1 MTLRFRKSVKI
12 IPGVRINFNKNST
25 SMTFGVRGAHVTMNN
40 RGDTYR
46 SVGIPGTGLY
56 DVERTSG
63 KARAAA
69 RAQQPALTMPPI
81 TKVGLFAPAYMKA
94 FAKIVGDLSPEKYG
108 EFIEQFPDHALTP
121 NLFSTTALVGKADT
135 FEKGAKILADS
146 WSQREEI
153 TKDDLFIKF
162 SEAITVHVPITP
174 GLTLPMPFTIK
185 ALGLIYAEIL
195 QAQQKYTEAL
205 AVLAELD
212 TDIDVQI
219 STAEVEL
226 QLGQYGEVI
235 NTTEGVTNEDD
246 ATAILLIF
254 RGIAMREQG
263 NFEAAIEEFK
273 LARAKKSNHS
283 EVLNKALFE
292 RGVTYQKMKKTA
304 LAIKDFEK
312 ILVSDGS
319 YEGVKEKL
327 AELKKE

>member
-1 MTLRFRKSVKI
+1 
-12 IPGVRINFNKNST
+12 
-25 SMTFGVRGAHVTMNN
+25 
-40 RGDTYR
+40 
-46 SVGIPGTGLY
+46 
-56 DVERTSG
+56 
-63 KARAAA
+63 
-69 RAQQPALTMPPI
+69 
-81 TKVGLFAPAYMKA
+81 
-94 FAKIVGDLSPEKYG
+94 
-108 EFIEQFPDHALTP
+108 
-121 NLFSTTALVGKADT
+121 
-135 FEKGAKILADS
+135 
-146 WSQREEI
+146 
-153 TKDDLFIKF
+153 
-162 SEAITVHVPITP
+162 
-174 GLTLPMPFTIK
+174 MPFTIK

-226 QLGQYGEVI
+226 QLGQYDEVI